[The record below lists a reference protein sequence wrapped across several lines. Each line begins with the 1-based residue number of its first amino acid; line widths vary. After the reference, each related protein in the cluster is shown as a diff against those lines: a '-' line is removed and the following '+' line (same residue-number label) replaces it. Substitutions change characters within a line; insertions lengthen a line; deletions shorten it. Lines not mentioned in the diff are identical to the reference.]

1 MHLAKRNLASVND
14 TIDGSQLL
22 AKQLTQQLIKE
33 VPKKDTVSS
42 LMPKI
47 RLLLRENEERKEK
60 GVALRPSL
68 LRTCD
73 VLLKKYH
80 QLADAAGKPNITTIA
95 PELVTKILKCLGNL
109 GREGAAT
116 LADAVPKVSMQWLK
130 LQERIDTECTEKKVK
145 RLSTCSSWL
154 SRFDCCNEHVPE
166 HELVAMLEGAAPDLL
181 HVDLTYNES
190 FEDGIGF
197 EVFGRFLKLETI
209 ILKCCHSI
217 KASAVNKI
225 TSACPQLKVLSLEC
239 VGFNDA
245 GYASMIETLSE
256 ACPLLTDLELEGR
269 VYGWKQTRD
278 SPELQFKESIAACL
292 KLPSRCTHLEFLTVP
307 GFGSDALSEQL
318 ALHCPNLKVL
328 SLGDSSLSVDSIV
341 QLAIGCPQLTS
352 IWNVGIGQLLAEAIF
367 EHDVSFAH
375 LDYEEF
381 SLRSVL
387 KTIFAW

>member
-33 VPKKDTVSS
+33 VPKKDTESS

-73 VLLKKYH
+73 VLLKKY
-80 QLADAAGKPNITTIA
+80 
-95 PELVTKILKCLGNL
+95 
-109 GREGAAT
+109 
-116 LADAVPKVSMQWLK
+116 
-130 LQERIDTECTEKKVK
+130 
-145 RLSTCSSWL
+145 
-154 SRFDCCNEHVPE
+154 
-166 HELVAMLEGAAPDLL
+166 
-181 HVDLTYNES
+181 
-190 FEDGIGF
+190 
-197 EVFGRFLKLETI
+197 
-209 ILKCCHSI
+209 
-217 KASAVNKI
+217 
-225 TSACPQLKVLSLEC
+225 
-239 VGFNDA
+239 
-245 GYASMIETLSE
+245 
-256 ACPLLTDLELEGR
+256 PLLTDLELEGR

>member
-33 VPKKDTVSS
+33 VPKKDTESS

-60 GVALRPSL
+60 GVVLRPSL

-116 LADAVPKVSMQWLK
+116 LADAAPKVSMQWLK

-154 SRFDCCNEHVPE
+154 SRFDCCNEHVP
-166 HELVAMLEGAAPDLL
+166 
-181 HVDLTYNES
+181 
-190 FEDGIGF
+190 
-197 EVFGRFLKLETI
+197 VFQNTNLSPCWKGRHQI
-209 ILKCCHSI
+209 CC
-217 KASAVNKI
+217 
-225 TSACPQLKVLSLEC
+225 
-239 VGFNDA
+239 
-245 GYASMIETLSE
+245 M
-256 ACPLLTDLELEGR
+256 
-269 VYGWKQTRD
+269 
-278 SPELQFKESIAACL
+278 
-292 KLPSRCTHLEFLTVP
+292 
-307 GFGSDALSEQL
+307 
-318 ALHCPNLKVL
+318 
-328 SLGDSSLSVDSIV
+328 
-341 QLAIGCPQLTS
+341 
-352 IWNVGIGQLLAEAIF
+352 
-367 EHDVSFAH
+367 
-375 LDYEEF
+375 
-381 SLRSVL
+381 
-387 KTIFAW
+387 